1 MTTQTLET
9 RATDQQATPPA
20 DAAVAAREDELV
32 TIERGTPPKV
42 HERGGRSR
50 YVQRALL
57 IDTMVLSV
65 VALLV
70 TVVSPTASPTGGVP
84 HTPGAWLLLL
94 SATVICCFYLRGM
107 YTPPLRLD
115 LVEALRMVVAGT
127 ALAVTITM
135 TARVLIANDTYV
147 AAETVRYWLVAIVGL
162 TAGRGVLLLLE
173 ARARRAGE
181 ATRRTLI
188 IGSGKVGTLAAQRL
202 LKEPE
207 LGLRP
212 VGFLDD
218 DPLDPDAA
226 PAGLPVFRGDRTLES
241 AVRELSVNHVIIAFS
256 RTPHEKLLWL
266 ARECWR
272 LGVSVSVVPRLFEI
286 EGERVITE
294 HLGGLPLVEMRPANP
309 RGWQFRV
316 KYALD
321 RLIAGIALALLTPLF
336 ALVAVAIRVTMG
348 RPILYRQLRVGRD
361 GHTFEMLKFRTM
373 RTSDI
378 DGAEADADWAEAQL
392 GAEVD
397 AHHDPAAGRVT
408 WLGAFLRRSS
418 IDELP
423 QLWNV
428 LRGDM
433 SLIGPRPER
442 ASYVERFERG
452 LYRYGDRH
460 RVKSG
465 LTGWAQVHGLRG
477 NTSLLDRTEWDNHY
491 IENWSLWL
499 DLRIALMTLRSIMRG
514 QAREL
519 SLDAET
525 LR

>member
-1 MTTQTLET
+1 
-9 RATDQQATPPA
+9 
-20 DAAVAAREDELV
+20 
-32 TIERGTPPKV
+32 
-42 HERGGRSR
+42 
-50 YVQRALL
+50 
-57 IDTMVLSV
+57 
-65 VALLV
+65 
-70 TVVSPTASPTGGVP
+70 
-84 HTPGAWLLLL
+84 
-94 SATVICCFYLRGM
+94 
-107 YTPPLRLD
+107 
-115 LVEALRMVVAGT
+115 
-127 ALAVTITM
+127 
-135 TARVLIANDTYV
+135 V
-147 AAETVRYWLVAIVGL
+147 AAETVRYWLVAVVGL
-162 TAGRGVLLLLE
+162 TAGRGVVLLLE

-188 IGSGKVGTLAAQRL
+188 IGSGKVGKLAAERL
-202 LKEPE
+202 LSAPE

-218 DPLDPDAA
+218 DPLDPDAL
-226 PAGLPVFRGDRTLES
+226 PAGLPVLRGDRTLES
-241 AVRELSVNHVIIAFS
+241 AVRELGVNHVIIAFS
-256 RTPHEKLLWL
+256 RAPHEKLLLL
-266 ARECWR
+266 ARDCWR

-321 RLIAGIALALLTPLF
+321 RLVAGIALVFLMPVFAAVAL
-336 ALVAVAIRVTMG
+336 AIRVTMG
-348 RPILYRQLRVGRD
+348 SPILYRQLRVGRD
-361 GHTFEMLKFRTM
+361 GHTFEMLKFRSM
-373 RTSDI
+373 RTSSVA
-378 DGAEADADWAEAQL
+378 GAEADADWAAAQL
-392 GAEVD
+392 GGAGVGAEYDPD
-397 AHHDPAAGRVT
+397 AHRLT
-408 WLGAFLRRSS
+408 RLGSLLRRSS

-428 LRGDM
+428 FCGDM

-442 ASYVERFERG
+442 ASYVERFEQG

-477 NTSLLDRTEWDNHY
+477 KTSLPDRTEWDNHY

-499 DLRIALMTLRSIMRG
+499 DLKIMLMTLKAIVRG
-514 QAREL
+514 HAREL

-525 LR
+525 PRWR